1 MRPLGSPE
9 IKEGSESSESEEI
22 SEIKRTI
29 KSHMIVAALIATV
42 TFAAGFA
49 LPGGYIQNESNNQG
63 MAVLSLPTNGTKGKD
78 RDMAIAV
85 RDSFKSFVIQDS
97 IAMVL
102 SICAIGMFSIASFP
116 TKNKKTVLAYLLFGN
131 ILTMTAMS
139 AMVLAFVDGLQAVL
153 HRSSLLE
160 VTTGF
165 ILPVIWLLFLALCVH
180 AWAPPRWLIL
190 YIWQKLRLTQQC
202 KSF

>member
-85 RDSFKSFVIQDS
+85 RDSFKSFVLHDS
-97 IAMVL
+97 IAMGL
-102 SICAIGMFSIASFP
+102 SICAIGIFFHCVIP
-116 TKNKKTVLAYLLFGN
+116 YKK
-131 ILTMTAMS
+131 
-139 AMVLAFVDGLQAVL
+139 
-153 HRSSLLE
+153 
-160 VTTGF
+160 
-165 ILPVIWLLFLALCVH
+165 
-180 AWAPPRWLIL
+180 
-190 YIWQKLRLTQQC
+190 
-202 KSF
+202 

>member
-42 TFAAGFA
+42 TFAAGFT
-49 LPGGYIQNESNNQG
+49 LTGGYIQNESNNQG

-85 RDSFKSFVIQDS
+85 RDSFKSFVIEDS
-97 IAMVL
+97 IAMIL
-102 SICAIGMFSIASFP
+102 SICAIGIFSIASFP
-116 TKNKKTVLAYLLFGN
+116 IKNKKTVLAYLLFGN
-131 ILTMTAMS
+131 ILTMIAMG

-165 ILPVIWLLFLALCVH
+165 ILPVFWLLFLVPLV
-180 AWAPPRWLIL
+180 
-190 YIWQKLRLTQQC
+190 QKN
-202 KSF
+202 